1 MKSWKKVGGTA
12 LCVLLAVSTA
22 ACSGGK
28 DTEPAEK
35 PLPEIAY
42 TVDESLVG
50 TTDANAEQFYTKNV
64 ERVESPLAGK
74 TIYWLGSSVTYGA
87 SSGGESMADFLA
99 AKTGCIS
106 KKEAVSGTT
115 IFCDGKSSD
124 TGEKSYTSRLKNST
138 VFDTNEKVDAF
149 ICQISTND
157 AWGNRKQNWGE
168 ITPADKLYQEDFDLT
183 TTFGGIEFII
193 AYVTDTWNCP
203 IYFYS
208 GAEFFD
214 KSASSSPRANSN
226 PTGTDYGE
234 LVNKVLEIAEKW
246 QNKNVDVRVIDLFH
260 DKEFNAAVSDEYYT
274 WATSDPIHPR
284 RAGYLQWWM
293 PYFEQFL
300 LVALDL
306 Y

>member
-1 MKSWKKVGGTA
+1 MELWKKTAAVA
-12 LCVLLAVSTA
+12 LCALFAGCAATA
-22 ACSGGK
+22 CNTDA
-28 DTEPAEK
+28 D
-35 PLPEIAY
+35 PERVIPEVAY
-42 TVDESLVG
+42 TVDESHVG
-50 TTDANAEQFYTKNV
+50 SDLTANAAQFRAENV

-87 SSGGESMADFLA
+87 SSEGESMAEFLA

-115 IFCDGKSSD
+115 IFCDGKTAN
-124 TGEKSYTSRLKNST
+124 TGEKSYTSRLQST
-138 VFDTNEKVDAF
+138 AIFDKDERIDAF

-157 AWGNRKQNWGE
+157 AIKDRIQNWGE
-168 ITPADKLYQEDFDLT
+168 ITPDDKYKQEDFDLKT
-183 TTFGGIEFII
+183 TLGGVEFII
-193 AYVTDTWNCP
+193 AYVTDTWHCP

-208 GAEFFD
+208 GAAFED
-214 KSASSSPRANSN
+214 KKTSSSCRANDN
-226 PTGTDYGE
+226 PSGTDYGA
-234 LVNKVLEIAEKW
+234 LVSKVHEVVKKW
-246 QNKNVDVRVIDLFH
+246 QGLNVDVEVIDLFN
-260 DKEFNAAVSDEYYT
+260 DTEFNAAVSDEYYK

-284 RAGYLQWWM
+284 KAGYLEWWM